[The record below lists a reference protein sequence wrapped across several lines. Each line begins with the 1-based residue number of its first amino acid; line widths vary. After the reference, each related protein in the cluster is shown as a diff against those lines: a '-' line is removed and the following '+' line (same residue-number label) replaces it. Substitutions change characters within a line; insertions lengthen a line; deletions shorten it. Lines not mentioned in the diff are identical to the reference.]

1 MFVVEL
7 RSRRNFKLTE
17 LVANSEM
24 RTRLA
29 IVCRWNLSI
38 PQTEKTGSMHESRSS
53 RCFDVFCHMWGGW
66 TSLSSLEIL
75 RFSASKQ
82 LAIHATASGVSTWPS
97 RLWDQQRYLEILI
110 LFFRIFCGV
119 GLAEVIVLKCR
130 WVPCSPNK
138 NTLSQ
143 VFGAWWNMKTWR
155 HAGSERHSCAGTKL
169 GYMKAPKNTTLAKYL
184 NISFPPPI
192 RKQKKS
198 TWSLWSVSVFVWQI
212 RLL

>member
-1 MFVVEL
+1 
-7 RSRRNFKLTE
+7 
-17 LVANSEM
+17 
-24 RTRLA
+24 
-29 IVCRWNLSI
+29 
-38 PQTEKTGSMHESRSS
+38 MHESESS

-82 LAIHATASGVSTWPS
+82 LAIHATAPGVSTSWPS

-130 WVPCSPNK
+130 WSSPCSPNK

-155 HAGSERHSCAGTKL
+155 HAGSDMHSCAGTEL
-169 GYMKAPKNTTLAKYL
+169 GYMKAPKNTTLAKHL

-212 RLL
+212 CLL

>member
-1 MFVVEL
+1 
-7 RSRRNFKLTE
+7 
-17 LVANSEM
+17 
-24 RTRLA
+24 
-29 IVCRWNLSI
+29 
-38 PQTEKTGSMHESRSS
+38 MHESRSS

-82 LAIHATASGVSTWPS
+82 LAIHATAPGVSTSWPS
-97 RLWDQQRYLEILI
+97 RLWDQERYLEILI

-138 NTLSQ
+138 NKLSQ

-155 HAGSERHSCAGTKL
+155 HAGSDMDSSAGTKL
-169 GYMKAPKNTTLAKYL
+169 GYMKAPKTRRL
-184 NISFPPPI
+184 
-192 RKQKKS
+192 RS
-198 TWSLWSVSVFVWQI
+198 TWTFRFLRQSENKRRAHEVCEVFLCLSDRSVCYNVW
-212 RLL
+212 